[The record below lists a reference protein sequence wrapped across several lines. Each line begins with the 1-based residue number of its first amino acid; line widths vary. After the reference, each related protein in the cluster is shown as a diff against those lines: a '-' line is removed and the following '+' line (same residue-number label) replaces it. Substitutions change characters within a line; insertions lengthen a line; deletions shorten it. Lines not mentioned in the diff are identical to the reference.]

1 MKQTSRYSSIPPAE
15 RLPEWLR
22 RPIGNASDL
31 EAVQGVVKQQRL
43 HTICEEG
50 RCPNRGECYAAGTAT
65 FLLGGPI
72 CTRSCAFCQVDK
84 GQAPHPLD
92 PLEAE
97 RVAEA
102 VETLQAPL
110 RGADGCGSRRSKRS
124 RGQLVHPSH
133 GGDLGP

>member
-1 MKQTSRYSSIPPAE
+1 MKPTTRYSSIAPVE

-65 FLLGGPI
+65 SI
-72 CTRSCAFCQVDK
+72 ANKKYDT
-84 GQAPHPLD
+84 
-92 PLEAE
+92 
-97 RVAEA
+97 
-102 VETLQAPL
+102 
-110 RGADGCGSRRSKRS
+110 
-124 RGQLVHPSH
+124 
-133 GGDLGP
+133 